1 MSDFWLKYGHYC
13 HFRGHSLDFMMV
25 RKSFFLAIERVNY
38 MLLCLDIGN
47 SHLFG
52 GIFIKD
58 KMQLYFRHNI
68 SIYLTSDQIGVF
80 LRNVLRENGIKAEK
94 VKQIAISSVVPSL
107 DYSVRAACLKYFGK
121 EPKFLTATNQSM
133 LNIKTHYPEQ
143 LGADLVATGMAATI
157 KYPNQDIIVIDFGT
171 ATTFSAITKN
181 REYLGVIITPGL
193 RLSMESLQSNTE
205 KLPSV
210 EILQPESV
218 LGKDTTRSIQSGL
231 YYGHLGM
238 AREIVSG
245 LKEELNFNDAFVI
258 ATGGFAYLFE
268 QASLFNVIISDLLF
282 HGLYHFINNDV
293 KK

>member
-1 MSDFWLKYGHYC
+1 MAKTIIRAIILALFYE
-13 HFRGHSLDFMMV
+13 RIEE
-25 RKSFFLAIERVNY
+25 FLAIKRVNH

-52 GIFIKD
+52 GIFEQD
-58 KMQLYFRHNI
+58 KMRLYFRHNI

-80 LRNVLRENGIKAEK
+80 LRNVLRENGIKVEE

-107 DYSVRAACLKYFGK
+107 DYSVRAACKKYFA
-121 EPKFLTATNQSM
+121 EQPKFLTAKNQSV
-133 LNIKTHYPEQ
+133 LNIKIHYPNQ
-143 LGADLVATGMAATI
+143 LGADLISTGMAAAI
-157 KYPNQDIIVIDFGT
+157 KYPNQDIIVIDCGT
-171 ATTFSAITKN
+171 ATTFAAITKE
-181 REYLGVIITPGL
+181 RDYLGTVITPGL

-210 EILQPESV
+210 EILRPDSA
-218 LGKDTTRSIQSGL
+218 LGKDTIHSIQAGL

-238 AREIVSG
+238 IKEVIAQ
-245 LKEELNFNDAFVI
+245 LKKELNFSDAVVV

-268 QASLFNVIISDLLF
+268 HASLFDAVISDLLF
-282 HGLYHFINNDV
+282 YGLYHFINNDV

>member
-1 MSDFWLKYGHYC
+1 
-13 HFRGHSLDFMMV
+13 
-25 RKSFFLAIERVNY
+25 
-38 MLLCLDIGN
+38 
-47 SHLFG
+47 
-52 GIFIKD
+52 
-58 KMQLYFRHNI
+58 MQLYFRHNI

-80 LRNVLRENGIKAEK
+80 LRNVLRENGIKAEEI
-94 VKQIAISSVVPSL
+94 KQIAISSVVPSL

-121 EPKFLTATNQSM
+121 EPEFLTATNQS
-133 LNIKTHYPEQ
+133 LLDIKTHYPKQ
-143 LGADLVATGMAATI
+143 LGADLVATGMAAAI

-238 AREIVSG
+238 AKEIVSG
-245 LKEELNFNDAFVI
+245 LKKELNFNDACVI

-268 QASLFNVIISDLLF
+268 HASLFNVIISDLLF
-282 HGLYHFINNDV
+282 HGLYHFINSDV